1 MHSCNVLNVLESWI
15 LANVEALVG
24 WNKISTMM
32 EQDNPMN
39 VSVIL
44 AMANSLGGPNPFLPR
59 ISTAPITAEIPP
71 DHTKQNKITSETDS
85 GFKLNP

>member
-1 MHSCNVLNVLESWI
+1 
-15 LANVEALVG
+15 
-24 WNKISTMM
+24 M
-32 EQDNPMN
+32 EHDNPMN

-71 DHTKQNKITSETDS
+71 NHTKQNKEHQRQNQDLNLTDRIVTLFT
-85 GFKLNP
+85 FKMLNKFFTL

>member
-1 MHSCNVLNVLESWI
+1 
-15 LANVEALVG
+15 
-24 WNKISTMM
+24 
-32 EQDNPMN
+32 MN

-71 DHTKQNKITSETDS
+71 DHTKRNKEHQRQIQD
-85 GFKLNP
+85 LNLADMIVMLFYFQDVQISFLHYQVI